1 MSKRWYVI
9 NTYSGYEAKVKTNL
23 ENRIKS
29 MKMEDKIF
37 QILIPSEEV
46 TETRAGKKR
55 ITNKKFFPG
64 YILVEMDMDEN
75 SWSVVRNTPK
85 VTSFVG
91 SGNKPIPLPDEEV
104 TAILEHIGKRRKRRA
119 LKSQFDKGDLVKVMD
134 GPFANFSGSV
144 EEINPER
151 ERVKVMV
158 TIFGRQTPVELEF
171 HQIEKE

>member
-1 MSKRWYVI
+1 MAKRWYVI
-9 NTYSGYEAKVKTNL
+9 NTYSGYESKVKTNL

-29 MKMEDKIF
+29 MKMEEKIF

-55 ITNKKFFPG
+55 VTNKKFFPG

-91 SGNKPIPLPDEEV
+91 SGKPPSPCP
-104 TAILEHIGKRRKRRA
+104 TRK
-119 LKSQFDKGDLVKVMD
+119 
-134 GPFANFSGSV
+134 
-144 EEINPER
+144 
-151 ERVKVMV
+151 
-158 TIFGRQTPVELEF
+158 
-171 HQIEKE
+171 

>member
-64 YILVEMDMDEN
+64 YILGGNGYGRE
-75 SWSVVRNTPK
+75 
-85 VTSFVG
+85 FLVG
-91 SGNKPIPLPDEEV
+91 G
-104 TAILEHIGKRRKRRA
+104 
-119 LKSQFDKGDLVKVMD
+119 SQYPQG
-134 GPFANFSGSV
+134 
-144 EEINPER
+144 
-151 ERVKVMV
+151 
-158 TIFGRQTPVELEF
+158 
-171 HQIEKE
+171 HQFRGVGQ